1 MWSAGICLFALL
13 CGKMPFAIADE
24 AADPRYAR
32 VAAAQASGE
41 SACGVLRGWLA
52 SGKGGALDWGDG
64 ADALLDGLLAA
75 QPGGRPSATQAGG
88 SVWVRGGGAE
98 GAPPGKR
105 RRVLDLDAQQ
115 AHEERTCVWRGVES
129 ATRADCLRG
138 QSPGDGRHGSGT
150 GATAAE
156 YPSQKV
162 RYAVAQ
168 HGWLRDEN
176 EHGARLPVIE
186 VDLPFKVGRD
196 NNRNYRWG
204 QQADSPAPLPN
215 GGYPR

>member
-1 MWSAGICLFALL
+1 M
-13 CGKMPFAIADE
+13 
-24 AADPRYAR
+24 
-32 VAAAQASGE
+32 
-41 SACGVLRGWLA
+41 
-52 SGKGGALDWGDG
+52 
-64 ADALLDGLLAA
+64 
-75 QPGGRPSATQAGG
+75 
-88 SVWVRGGGAE
+88 E

-115 AHEERTCVWRGVES
+115 AHEERIWRGVES

-186 VDLPFKVGRD
+186 VDLPFIAAS
-196 NNRNYRWG
+196 RWG
-204 QQADSPAPLPN
+204 GTTTGTTGGDSRPTRPPRCPTAATRVEHLCVVGDLSAPPLFS
-215 GGYPR
+215 Y